1 MNTCPHCG
9 ASNKPDSRFCGEC
22 GQPMGT
28 PKGVTCPMCD
38 TPNAPGVSICANC
51 GAQLLPPGLT
61 PFDVPLEAEGPGGE
75 VTAPETEHEA
85 PMETAGGLAEDV
97 DTAAEGAAER
107 VGEGPVPPWLKKL
120 DAHPDEEAPSV
131 PEEEEQREA
140 REFPEWLEVPPDFEE
155 MLAEASVAAEEEE
168 VAPGEIPSWL
178 HALRPE
184 EEEGV
189 EALPESMGPAETT
202 GLLKGI
208 RGTLGIEPVVAIP
221 RRAAPLPA
229 PVPSSVGQERAE
241 VFGALA
247 REPAPTGVEVTRPR
261 RVEGLMASTVRWIMY
276 LILIA
281 GVAIP
286 ILLRGRW
293 FEADIPLTAATTSMY
308 EVIEAL
314 PAGALVLVSHD
325 YDPGAAGEMIPQA
338 EAVLR
343 HLMGRGVRLVN
354 VSLTPEGARL
364 SQRAV
369 EQVAEEFWYEEGEDY
384 LTLGYVPG
392 VEAAPRAIVEGL
404 RSDEWSDFVGDGQ
417 DISLIVAL
425 AGTPEYLRLWL
436 EQVQAPY
443 GVPMV
448 AGVSATADPYA
459 RPYYGNGAQRQLLG
473 LMTGLVG
480 AAEYE
485 RQTGQDG
492 LALASMDSQSVVH
505 VVMVLF
511 IVVGNVAY
519 FGGRLR
525 GKPSP

>member
-1 MNTCPHCG
+1 VNTCSHCG

-22 GQPMGT
+22 GQPLGV
-28 PKGVTCPMCD
+28 PGGVTCPMCD
-38 TPNAPGVSICANC
+38 TPNPPAVTVCTNC
-51 GAQLLPPGLT
+51 GAQLLPPGLSHL
-61 PFDVPLEAEGPGGE
+61 DVPLVAEGPGGE
-75 VTAPETEHEA
+75 VTAPGTEAEA
-85 PMETAGGLAEDV
+85 PTEPAGGLAEEV
-97 DTAAEGAAER
+97 DTVTEGPAER
-107 VGEGPVPPWLKKL
+107 VGEQPGPPWLKKL
-120 DAHPDEEAPSV
+120 EAEPDEEAPLK
-131 PEEEEQREA
+131 PEEG
-140 REFPEWLEVPPDFEE
+140 EFPEWLEVPPDFEQ
-155 MLAEASVAAEEEE
+155 MLAEAAVAAEEEE

-184 EEEGV
+184 GEEGV
-189 EALPESMGPAETT
+189 GGTPESMGPAETT

-221 RRAAPLPA
+221 RRAT
-229 PVPSSVGQERAE
+229 PVPTLVASGVSQERAE
-241 VFGALA
+241 IFGALA
-247 REPAPTGVEVTRPR
+247 REPARVGAEVTGPR
-261 RVEGLMASTVRWIMY
+261 RVEGLMASTGRWIMY
-276 LILIA
+276 LILMA

-286 ILLRGRW
+286 ILWGGRW
-293 FEADIPLTAATTSMY
+293 VEADLPMTAATTSMY
-308 EVIEAL
+308 EVVEAL
-314 PAGALVLVSHD
+314 PPGALVLVSHD

-343 HLMGRGVRLVN
+343 HLMERQARLIN

-384 LTLGYVPG
+384 IILGYTPG
-392 VEAAPRAIVEGL
+392 VEAAPRAVVEGL
-404 RSDEWSDFVGDGQ
+404 RSDQWREFVGDGQ
-417 DISLIVAL
+417 DISLVVDL

-459 RPYYGNGAQRQLLG
+459 RPYYGSGDQQQLMG

-485 RQTGQDG
+485 RQTGREG
-492 LALASMDSQSVVH
+492 LALESMDSQSVVH
-505 VVMVLF
+505 VVMVLL

-525 GKPSP
+525 GKPSQ

>member
-1 MNTCPHCG
+1 VNKCPHCG

-22 GQPMGT
+22 GQPLGV

-38 TPNAPGVSICANC
+38 TPNPPAVSVCTNC

-61 PFDVPLEAEGPGGE
+61 HFDVPLVVEGPGGE
-75 VTAPETEHEA
+75 VAGTEAEA
-85 PMETAGGLAEDV
+85 PTEPAGDL
-97 DTAAEGAAER
+97 AER
-107 VGEGPVPPWLKKL
+107 VDTVTEGVAEGVSEQPVPPWLKKL
-120 DAHPDEEAPSV
+120 DAQPEEEAPSE
-131 PEEEEQREA
+131 PEEA
-140 REFPEWLEVPPDFEE
+140 PFPEWLEVPPDFEQ
-155 MLAEASVAAEEEE
+155 MLAEASAAAEEEE

-184 EEEGV
+184 GGEGV
-189 EALPESMGPAETT
+189 GALPESMGPAETT

-208 RGTLGIEPVVAIP
+208 RGTLGIEPVLAIP
-221 RRAAPLPA
+221 RRAAPLSILE
-229 PVPSSVGQERAE
+229 PSSVSQERAE

-247 REPAPTGVEVTRPR
+247 REPARAGVEVTGPR
-261 RVEGLMASTVRWIMY
+261 RVQGLMASTARWIMY
-276 LILIA
+276 LILMA
-281 GVAIP
+281 GVAVP
-286 ILLRGRW
+286 ILLGGRW
-293 FEADIPLTAATTSMY
+293 FEADIPVTPATTSMY
-308 EVIEAL
+308 EVVEAL
-314 PAGALVLVSHD
+314 PPGALVLVSHD

-343 HLMGRGVRLVN
+343 HLMARQARLIN

-384 LTLGYVPG
+384 LALGYIPG
-392 VEAAPRAIVEGL
+392 VEAGPRAIVEGL
-404 RSDEWSDFVGDGQ
+404 NSGQWSDFVGDGQ

-485 RQTGQDG
+485 RQTGREG
-492 LALASMDSQSVVH
+492 LALESMDSQSVAH
-505 VVMVLF
+505 VVMVLL

-525 GKPSP
+525 GKPG